1 MRNER
6 EREKFHIGR
15 MQNNREKML
24 YLYNVFEGKKKKTTL
39 KAIVAPNLTIVPISD
54 LRINHFEE
62 RRNYTIH
69 TRVGQLDSVFGLMFS
84 NMRFYANKH
93 YF

>member
-24 YLYNVFEGKKKKTTL
+24 YLYNVVEGKKKK
-39 KAIVAPNLTIVPISD
+39 
-54 LRINHFEE
+54 
-62 RRNYTIH
+62 
-69 TRVGQLDSVFGLMFS
+69 QL
-84 NMRFYANKH
+84 
-93 YF
+93 